1 MTITLTLTP
10 ATEEQLRQ
18 RAAQA
23 GQSVDVYV
31 QRLVEQAVTPGTAE
45 AVLAATAA
53 APSVPGAWVDE
64 LEGLIAEGQR
74 AASRENPFAEGA

>member
-1 MTITLTLTP
+1 MTITLTLPP
-10 ATEEQLRQ
+10 ATEAQLRQ

-23 GQSVDVYV
+23 GQTVDVYV
-31 QRLVEQAVTPGTAE
+31 QRLVEQALTPGTPE

-53 APSVPGAWVDE
+53 APLVPPAWVDE

-74 AASRENPFAEGA
+74 AASRENPFAEGT

>member
-10 ATEEQLRQ
+10 ATEDQLRQ

-23 GQSVDVYV
+23 GQSVDLYV
-31 QRLVEQAVTPGTAE
+31 QRLVEQALTPGTSE

-53 APSVPGAWVDE
+53 APPVPTAWVDE